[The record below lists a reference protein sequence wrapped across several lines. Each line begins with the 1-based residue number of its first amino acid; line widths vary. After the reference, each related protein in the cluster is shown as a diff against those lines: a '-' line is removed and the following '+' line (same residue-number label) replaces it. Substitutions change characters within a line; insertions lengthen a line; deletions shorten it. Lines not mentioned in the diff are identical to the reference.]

1 MKAIILCEGTT
12 DLLLLQ
18 FIMQFKYDWKYEGF
32 VENKTSNR
40 LVKRTLKKENKR
52 VEIRSCGGI
61 SEIPVNME
69 KIKDLIQNAT
79 KQEEIYEKVI
89 LMIDHDT
96 IESNRNFIEL
106 LNQKTRDSFSEQQ
119 INNWSEWKIDNFVL
133 GIQTI
138 PLYIKCIPEKDT
150 GAIESVMLE
159 ALNTDEIESIVIEQ
173 SQSFI
178 SKVEQSQKRYLQK
191 KSKVC
196 KAVFNVYFSVR
207 IPEEKYDERA
217 RILKAYDW
225 KNNEVLQSH
234 FSFLDI

>member
-18 FIMQFKYDWKYEGF
+18 FIMQFKYDWKYDGF
-32 VENKTSNR
+32 VENKISNR
-40 LVKRTLKKENKR
+40 LVQRTLKKENKK

-79 KQEEIYEKVI
+79 KQEEIYDKVMI
-89 LMIDHDT
+89 MIDHDT
-96 IESNRNFIEL
+96 IESNKEFIEL
-106 LNQKTRDSFSEQQ
+106 LNQKTAGSFLEKQMNS
-119 INNWSEWKIDNFVL
+119 WSEWMIENSIL
-133 GIQTI
+133 GNQKI
-138 PLYIKCIPEKDT
+138 PLYIKCVPEEDT
-150 GAIESVMLE
+150 GAIESIMLD
-159 ALNTDEIESIVIEQ
+159 ALNTDEIEEIVINETK
-173 SQSFI
+173 SFVN
-178 SKVEQSQKRYLQK
+178 KVEESQNRYLQK

-196 KAVFNVYFSVR
+196 KAIFNAYFAIRV
-207 IPEEKYDERA
+207 PEEKYDERA

-225 KNNEVLQSH
+225 KNNNILQDS